1 MAAEVL
7 FLISPLLPWVLSQE
21 LSLLWKSLFLG
32 QKESSR
38 SSIMCFYSVFHQCG
52 EKKMGPMLFQE
63 VGRSCLDIQN
73 GSELRSYR
81 EADDRVPKH
90 QVSQNTVS

>member
-1 MAAEVL
+1 MTKESNMAAEVL
-7 FLISPLLPWVLSQE
+7 FLISPLLPWVLSQG

-73 GSELRSYR
+73 RFR
-81 EADDRVPKH
+81 TPII
-90 QVSQNTVS
+90 